1 MKAVTGFLAPARTCA
16 DYRDWLVAS
25 PAWMLRRPENAKR
38 GRILK
43 PGDLPDFFFF
53 HSKASTMFQIPRRT
67 ALAAFVLS
75 LAACSSAPTGTAQN
89 PPLTSARIAEIVSSP
104 DRSEADRRADPRRKP
119 QEVLAFIGV
128 RPGMVALDLSAA
140 GGYTT
145 ELIARAVGPTG
156 TVYGQSPPRPPV
168 SSAAQP
174 ESGAASRPPG
184 TGPRPSPVALAE
196 RARNPNASNIVAVVQ
211 PFENPAPAAVASSGL
226 DLVTMMFDYHDFG
239 HLKVD
244 RAAMNR
250 AVFAALKP
258 GGLYVLADHAGRPGT
273 GISESGTLHRI
284 EQSFLVA
291 EVEKAGFRYV
301 GEGTFLRN
309 PADPK
314 DRNQPEPPQPKDQF
328 IVKFVKP

>member
-1 MKAVTGFLAPARTCA
+1 MFLQLSRLSAMAAVVLAMAACTAAPA
-16 DYRDWLVAS
+16 S
-25 PAWMLRRPENAKR
+25 HP
-38 GRILK
+38 
-43 PGDLPDFFFF
+43 LP
-53 HSKASTMFQIPRRT
+53 
-67 ALAAFVLS
+67 
-75 LAACSSAPTGTAQN
+75 PTLPQ
-89 PPLTSARIAEIVSSP
+89 ARIAAILASP
-104 DRSEADRRADPRRKP
+104 DRSEADRRTDVRRKP

-168 SSAAQP
+168 SHAAQS
-174 ESGAASRPPG
+174 ESGAAARPAVAVR
-184 TGPRPSPVALAE
+184 TPSPVALAE
-196 RARNPNASNIVAVVQ
+196 RARNPNAANIVPLVQ
-211 PFENPAPAAVASSGL
+211 PFENPAPPALASNGL

-239 HLKVD
+239 HLEVD

-258 GGLYVLADHAGRPGT
+258 GGIYVLADHAGRPGT

-284 EQSFLVA
+284 EESFLVA
-291 EVEKAGFRYV
+291 EIEKAGFRYV
-301 GEGTFLRN
+301 GEGGFLRN
-309 PADPK
+309 PADPR
-314 DRNQPEPPQPKDQF
+314 DRNVPEPPQPKDQF